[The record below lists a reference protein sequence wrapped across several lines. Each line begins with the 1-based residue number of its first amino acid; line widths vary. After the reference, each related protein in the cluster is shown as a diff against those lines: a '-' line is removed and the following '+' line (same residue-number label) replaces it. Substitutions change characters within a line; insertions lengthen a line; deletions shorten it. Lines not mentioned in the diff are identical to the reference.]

1 VAVAPSEA
9 AFGDF
14 VASTSASLLRAAW
27 LLTGDQGLAEDLVQA
42 AFERTWARWDRVG
55 AAEQPVA
62 YVRAVMTSIF
72 LTWRRRRWWAE
83 IPSASPRPDAP
94 EVDDGEGALVRSAV
108 LAGGARPVVT
118 AAACRRRIA
127 VFRRL
132 VRGADR
138 GRAGRLLGRV
148 CEGARVRALKEFH
161 GAPELVGLWHPEAID
176 DPR

>member
-108 LAGGARPVVT
+108 LAALARLSPRQRAVVVLRYFADLSEAQT
-118 AAACRRRIA
+118 AAALDDCSVGSVKVHA
-127 VFRRL
+127 C
-132 VRGADR
+132 
-138 GRAGRLLGRV
+138 GR
-148 CEGARVRALKEFH
+148 
-161 GAPELVGLWHPEAID
+161 
-176 DPR
+176 